1 MTRWSYFD
9 IINNELEFIQLAEAS
24 QTAITKLTSLCLAR
38 VGNTLSEGEVGA
50 PLSTSG
56 RVFCQMTLTL
66 TDKGAKAHSDKGA
79 GENDGKHIRK
89 KSSRL

>member
-1 MTRWSYFD
+1 LTRWLYFD

-56 RVFCQMTLTL
+56 RVICQMILTL
-66 TDKGAKAHSDKGA
+66 TDKGAQEHSDKGA